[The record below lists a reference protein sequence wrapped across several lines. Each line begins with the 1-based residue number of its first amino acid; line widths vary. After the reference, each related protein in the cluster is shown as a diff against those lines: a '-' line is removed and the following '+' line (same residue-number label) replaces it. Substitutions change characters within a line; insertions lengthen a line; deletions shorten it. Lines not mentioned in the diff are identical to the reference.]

1 MRAIQLTAF
10 GDPSVL
16 VPVEVEDPVP
26 ASGQVLVDVER
37 VSISFVETQIRA
49 GRPPRAFP
57 LPDPPFIPGNGVG
70 GVVSAVGPG
79 VDRALLGRRVFATTG
94 GHGGYAS
101 KALAGVGDLV
111 EIPAGMTT
119 ADSVALATDGR
130 TALGLF
136 RLAAPVAGE
145 IVLVESAA
153 GGVGTLLVQLSLRA
167 GARVIGAS
175 SGGKLNIVRKR
186 TQAVDYGQPEWPDRV
201 RELTGGAAVDVVFD
215 GVGGAV
221 GTAAAGLVSTAG
233 RFVIHGAASGSMTDP
248 ATVNARILTL
258 RDLTGTPAE
267 LARDALAAGLEPF
280 IGQTFPLA
288 RAADAHA
295 AIEARTAVGKTLL
308 AV

>member
-16 VPVEVEDPVP
+16 VPVDVPDPVP
-26 ASGQVLVDVER
+26 ASDQVLVDVER

-57 LPDPPFIPGNGVG
+57 LPEPPFIPGNGVG

-79 VDRALLGRRVFATTG
+79 VDPGLVGRRVFATTG

-101 KALAGVGDLV
+101 KAVAAVSDLV
-111 EIPAGMTT
+111 EIPAGIST
-119 ADSVALATDGR
+119 ADGVALATDGR

-136 RLAAPVAGE
+136 RLAAPGAGE

-167 GARVIGAS
+167 GARVIGVS
-175 SGGKLNIVRKR
+175 SGGKLNIVKKR
-186 TQAVDYGQPEWPDRV
+186 TEAIDYGQPEWADRV
-201 RELTGGAAVDVVFD
+201 RELTAGAAVDVVFD

-258 RDLTGTPAE
+258 RDIRETVAE
-267 LARDALAAGLEPF
+267 LSRDALTSGLSPLV
-280 IGQTFPLA
+280 GQVLPLE

-295 AIEARTAVGKTLL
+295 RIEARTAVGKTLL